1 MKAKKLLAIVLTGV
15 LMVGSAVSVSAA
27 DTYSLTEDNPTGDQN
42 TEVTAEIKKPG
53 EVWYEVAV
61 PTKVDFGILNNVTGD
76 ADTQK
81 FDIKL
86 IDKSPSVKSVY
97 VGVRDTTDA
106 GAITDA
112 SLSTKFFK
120 LENKTTDLVL
130 GYDYLSE
137 TGESVLSIDTTP
149 EDNNNNYY
157 GIVDGLTNIGETYSC
172 TLSLPMSQL
181 SDKLTDQY
189 AGVYTGTIEF
199 YSRATTVANPNP

>member
-1 MKAKKLLAIVLTGV
+1 MKVKMLLAILLTGV

-27 DTYSLTEDNPTGDQN
+27 DTYSLTQDNPTGDQD
-42 TEVTAEIKKPG
+42 TEVTAEIKAPG

-61 PTKVDFGILNNVTGD
+61 PTKVDFGILNNVAGD
-76 ADTQK
+76 ADIQA
-81 FDIKL
+81 FDIEL
-86 IDKSPSVKSVY
+86 IDKSASVESVY

-112 SLSTKFFK
+112 SLSPKLFK
-120 LENKTTDLVL
+120 LENETTGLVL
-130 GYDYLSE
+130 GYDYLNE
-137 TGESVLSIDTTP
+137 TGASVLTETTP

-157 GIVDGLTNIGETYSC
+157 GIVDGLTDIGETYSC

-199 YSRATTVANPNP
+199 YSRATVVNP

>member
-27 DTYSLTEDNPTGDQN
+27 GTYTLTQDNPTGDQN

-76 ADTQK
+76 ADTQE
-81 FDIKL
+81 FDIEL
-86 IDKSPSVKSVY
+86 IDKSASVESVY

-112 SLSTKFFK
+112 SLSPKLFK
-120 LENKTTDLVL
+120 LENETTGLVL
-130 GYDYLSE
+130 GYDYLNE
-137 TGESVLSIDTTP
+137 AGTSVLRETTP

-157 GIVDGLTNIGETYSC
+157 GIVDGLTDIGETYSC
-172 TLSLPMSQL
+172 ALSLPMSQL

-199 YSRATTVANPNP
+199 YSRATTTANP

>member
-27 DTYSLTEDNPTGDQN
+27 GTYTLTQDNPTGDQN

-76 ADTQK
+76 ADTQE
-81 FDIKL
+81 FDIEL
-86 IDKSPSVKSVY
+86 IDKSASVESVY

-112 SLSTKFFK
+112 SLSPKLFK
-120 LENKTTDLVL
+120 LENETTGLVL

-157 GIVDGLTNIGETYSC
+157 GIVDGLDKIGETYSC

-199 YSRATTVANPNP
+199 YSRATTTANP

>member
-27 DTYSLTEDNPTGDQN
+27 GTYTLTQDNPTGDQN

-76 ADTQK
+76 ADTQE
-81 FDIKL
+81 FDIEL
-86 IDKSPSVKSVY
+86 INKSASVESVY

-112 SLSTKFFK
+112 SLSPKLFK
-120 LENKTTDLVL
+120 LENETTGLVL
-130 GYDYLSE
+130 GYDYLNE
-137 TGESVLSIDTTP
+137 AGTSVLRETTP

-157 GIVDGLTNIGETYSC
+157 GIVDGLTDIGETYSC

-199 YSRATTVANPNP
+199 YSRATTTANP

>member
-27 DTYSLTEDNPTGDQN
+27 GTYTLTQDNPTGDQN

-76 ADTQK
+76 ADTQE
-81 FDIKL
+81 FDIEL
-86 IDKSPSVKSVY
+86 IDKSASVESVY

-112 SLSTKFFK
+112 SLSPKLFK
-120 LENKTTDLVL
+120 LENETTGLVL
-130 GYDYLSE
+130 GYDYLNE
-137 TGESVLSIDTTP
+137 AGTSVLRETTP

-157 GIVDGLTNIGETYSC
+157 GIVDGLTDIGETYSC
-172 TLSLPMSQL
+172 TLSLQMSQL

-199 YSRATTVANPNP
+199 YSRATTTANP

>member
-27 DTYSLTEDNPTGDQN
+27 GTYTLTQDNPTGDQN

-76 ADTQK
+76 ADTQE
-81 FDIKL
+81 FDIEL
-86 IDKSPSVKSVY
+86 IDKSASVESVY

-112 SLSTKFFK
+112 SLSPKLFK
-120 LENKTTDLVL
+120 LENETTGLVL
-130 GYDYLSE
+130 GYDYLNE
-137 TGESVLSIDTTP
+137 AGTSVLRETTP

-157 GIVDGLTNIGETYSC
+157 GIVDGLTDIGETYSC
-172 TLSLPMSQL
+172 ALSLPMSQL

-199 YSRATTVANPNP
+199 YSRATVAAP

>member
-1 MKAKKLLAIVLTGV
+1 MKVKQLLAIVLTGV

-27 DTYSLTEDNPTGDQN
+27 GTYTLTQDNPTGDQN

-76 ADTQK
+76 ADTQE
-81 FDIKL
+81 FDIEL
-86 IDKSPSVKSVY
+86 IDKSASVESVY

-112 SLSTKFFK
+112 SLSPKLFK
-120 LENKTTDLVL
+120 LENETTGLVL
-130 GYDYLSE
+130 GYDYLNE
-137 TGESVLSIDTTP
+137 AGTSVLRETTP

-157 GIVDGLTNIGETYSC
+157 GIVDGLTDIGETYSC
-172 TLSLPMSQL
+172 ALSLPMSQL

-199 YSRATTVANPNP
+199 YSRATTTANP